1 MKFAVSFSGGKDSM
15 LALHEMVEAGHEPV
29 ALLVMYRGEARRS
42 WVHGIDPK
50 LLAAIGE
57 ALEIPLICCGA
68 KSETYDEDMERGLR
82 QAQELGAQACV
93 FGDIDTPGHRGW
105 DEARCAAVGM
115 DAILPLWKR
124 ERVDAVRKTL
134 DLGYRCLIKCV
145 RNDILP
151 VSWLGQPL
159 SHTHVEQMLAQGI
172 DACGENGEYHTVV
185 VDGPLF
191 SRAVSVENHGLVIL
205 DQITAAD
212 LSLGPAVFGGDSY
225 PSSFQPKSL
234 W

>member
-15 LALHEMVEAGHEPV
+15 LALHETVKDGHEPT
-29 ALLVMYRGEARRS
+29 ALLVMYRQEAGRS
-42 WVHGIDPK
+42 WVHGIEPK

-57 ALEIPLICCGA
+57 ALEIPLICCDA

-82 QAQELGAQACV
+82 QARELGAQACV
-93 FGDIDTPGHRGW
+93 FGDIDTPGHREW
-105 DEARCAAVGM
+105 DEARCSAVVM
-115 DAILPLWKR
+115 DAILPLWKTD
-124 ERVDAVRKTL
+124 RVDAVRKTL
-134 DLGYRCLIKCV
+134 DLGYKCLIKCV

-151 VSWLGQPL
+151 ESWLGQPL
-159 SHTHVEQMLAQGI
+159 SHSHVEQMLSQGV

-191 SRAVSVENHGLVIL
+191 RRPVTTENRGLVLL

-212 LSLGPAVFGGDSY
+212 LVLAE
-225 PSSFQPKSL
+225 
-234 W
+234 

>member
-1 MKFAVSFSGGKDSM
+1 MKFAIAFSGGKDSI

-29 ALLVMYRGEARRS
+29 ALLVMYRQEAGRS
-42 WVHGIDPK
+42 WVHGIEPE

-57 ALEIPLICCGA
+57 ALEIPMIRCGA
-68 KSETYDEDMERGLR
+68 KSETYDEDIERGLR
-82 QAQELGAQACV
+82 QTQELGAEACV
-93 FGDIDTPGHRGW
+93 FGDIDTPAHREW
-105 DEARCAAVGM
+105 DETRCAAVGM

-124 ERVDAVRKTL
+124 DRVDTVRKTL
-134 DLGYRCLIKCV
+134 DLRYQCLIKCV

-159 SHTHVEQMLAQGI
+159 SHTHVEQMLARGI

-191 SRAVSVENHGLVIL
+191 KHAVAVKNRGLVL
-205 DQITAAD
+205 LGQITAAN
-212 LSLGPAVFGGDSY
+212 LTLHHVSHPPERSTSQNGVGFFL
-225 PSSFQPKSL
+225 
-234 W
+234 

>member
-15 LALHEMVEAGHEPV
+15 LALHEMVEAGHEPA
-29 ALLVMYRGEARRS
+29 ALLVMYRQEAGRS
-42 WVHGIDPK
+42 WVHGIEPK

-57 ALEIPLICCGA
+57 ALEIPLICCDA

-82 QAQELGAQACV
+82 QARELGAQACV
-93 FGDIDTPGHRGW
+93 FGDIDTPGHREW

-124 ERVDAVRKTL
+124 NRVETVRKTL
-134 DLGYRCLIKCV
+134 DLGYKCLIKCV

-151 VSWLGQPL
+151 ESWLGQPL
-159 SHTHVEQMLAQGI
+159 SHSHVEQMLSQGV

-191 SRAVSVENHGLVIL
+191 RRPVAIENHGLVLL

-212 LSLGPAVFGGDSY
+212 LVLAGE
-225 PSSFQPKSL
+225 K
-234 W
+234 